1 MSAEEERGREL
12 VARAIKW
19 IKGHPDSWRE
29 LLSMCR
35 WAQRKYGHVSRDV
48 VYTECMRRR
57 VDVTERPDICR
68 EHDLWSALVRL
79 ASRSTPVAST
89 SSATRGAPSTKLTRR
104 RRTCPRYPRR
114 RSYEA

>member
-29 LLSMCR
+29 LLAVCR
-35 WAQRKYGHVSRDV
+35 QTQEKYGHISRDV

-79 ASRSTPVAST
+79 ASREMPGGLDFKRARCTVDKAYPTPDDL
-89 SSATRGAPSTKLTRR
+89 PEI
-104 RRTCPRYPRR
+104 PE
-114 RSYEA
+114 EAVV